1 VLQVEPHPYK
11 VSNRTLPH
19 IMLSLKNNTLDV
31 KKISEIRRTIKKK
44 NSVFADMK
52 YLDNLILPSEIIGRF
67 KESEELLRF
76 LMGLDEGL
84 PVPFVSVYGRS
95 GSGKSTI
102 TKFVCQEISD
112 IVEMCFVN
120 LRKTRTVF
128 GCANQINY
136 TLGGKFAKKSQGLGS
151 IIQSIQNLICDLL
164 EKNSKRNFVLVL
176 DEFDVIFSDRRGD
189 PSDFLFKLL
198 RIAEE
203 MREKGFLFCVIGISN
218 NSIGDYDLNDRVKSR
233 IGNSYVFFRPYSK
246 DELFEILY
254 DRASKAFLIDV
265 SSDVLL
271 YCSEACSLDHGDV
284 RRALDVLRL
293 AGQNCNGN
301 ITRKDIDDSL
311 ETIQHDKVGQTLK
324 SSSSNF
330 KRIFGSLARISY
342 LSGKKWHSTSE
353 VYNQYEK
360 FFTGKKHK
368 KLSYRRVFDI
378 LGEIEQS
385 GLIMSKNLSA
395 GRHGY
400 SKQYMLSVPADTIR
414 ILSESTWENWEK
426 IKNANFEMKH
436 NPKNNGYSYMAR
448 LAKYQDVVTWK
459 KILGSE

>member
-1 VLQVEPHPYK
+1 
-11 VSNRTLPH
+11 
-19 IMLSLKNNTLDV
+19 MLSLKKNILDV
-31 KKISEIRRTIKKK
+31 EKISEIRRTIEKK

-52 YLDNLILPSEIIGRF
+52 YLDNLFLPSEIIGRF

-84 PVPFVSVYGRS
+84 PIPFVSVYGRS
-95 GSGKSTI
+95 GSGKSTV

-128 GCANQINY
+128 GGANQINY
-136 TLGGKFAKKSQGLGS
+136 SLGGKFAKKSQGLGS

-218 NSIGDYDLNDRVKSR
+218 NSVGDYDLNDRVKSR

-246 DELFEILY
+246 DELFEILH
-254 DRASKAFLIDV
+254 DRARKAFSIDISQDV
-265 SSDVLL
+265 LFYCSDV
-271 YCSEACSLDHGDV
+271 CSSDHGDV
-284 RRALDVLRL
+284 RRALDVLRV
-293 AGQNCNGN
+293 AGQNCNGT
-301 ITRKDIDDSL
+301 ITQKDIDDSL

-324 SSSSNF
+324 SSSDNF
-330 KRIFGSLARISY
+330 KRIFCSLARISY
-342 LSGKKWHSTSE
+342 LSGKRWHSTSE
-353 VYNQYEK
+353 VNNQYEK

-385 GLIMSKNLSA
+385 GLIMSKNLSH
-395 GRHGY
+395 GRYGY
-400 SKQYMLSVPADTIR
+400 SKQYMLSVPAETVR
-414 ILSESTWENWEK
+414 ILSESIWKKWES
-426 IKNANFEMKH
+426 IKNARFEMKY
-436 NPKNNGYSYMAR
+436 NPRHRGASYNEKLVR
-448 LAKYQDVVTWK
+448 YEDVKGWH